1 MLKRGFVFVLP
12 LISACSA
19 YAADKLPT
27 ISPGLWRDVTDSYI
41 SFDQNGKPAK
51 TRSSKTAFPPVV
63 FCMSSKQSQEFF
75 DPPGLKSC
83 KLDVSLLKNGDV
95 ETKGICP
102 DSGWTFHTINQVT
115 PTKIFTD
122 VWFNGNGT
130 KTHKISHAVR
140 IGDCPDKDLNADS
153 ATQTP
158 PKLEPKL

>member
-1 MLKRGFVFVLP
+1 MAIIGIALL
-12 LISACSA
+12 SACADRHCTDIRVCWANRSDII
-19 YAADKLPT
+19 AAAARCGVP
-27 ISPGLWRDVTDSYI
+27 
-41 SFDQNGKPAK
+41 N
-51 TRSSKTAFPPVV
+51 
-63 FCMSSKQSQEFF
+63 F
-75 DPPGLKSC
+75 DPPALKSC

-122 VWFNGNGT
+122 VWFTGNGT